1 MSRFFRQA
9 ADSDSESS
17 DSEESL
23 LSSDDDAAPKAAPAK
38 PAMSR
43 FLRLANDDS
52 DSSSSDSKSED
63 EDGSDDDDD
72 APKEAKTKIKSAFL
86 RDSDEEES
94 DEEVKRVVKSARDKR
109 LEEMEATG
117 KTMDNALKIN
127 DWIAISTE
135 YDKLARMVQR
145 QQNVAEPIPP
155 FYIRTLISLET
166 GLNAALAKE
175 KEAKKKMNAA
185 NARAL
190 TAMKQKVRK
199 TLKEFEK
206 EVKQYNDDPEAFEQE
221 FAAFAAPQVQVRPE
235 VVKKPVGVEDDDDDD
250 FTHVGRG
257 GRAAQYT
264 SEGIYKHLQAIHEA
278 RGKKNTDRTD
288 QIRTLERL
296 IEVAVTPYQ
305 RIRVLLALV
314 SSRFDYNAT
323 VASYMPIEMWLSA
336 QREIDSLIAILIE
349 NGSYSVQE
357 ITEEYDD
364 LIERTPEGEK
374 DGVVRIRGSIISFV
388 DRLDDEFARSL
399 QNLDPHGTEY
409 VDRLKDEKG
418 LYCTICR
425 AETLYEK
432 KQLPE
437 PIARVIM
444 RRLEHIYS
452 KPDAVLTA
460 LESAVATAEIPVVL
474 SLALQPSPSKLIHTL
489 CVHLYKSGNSVLR
502 TRAMLSHIYHHAL
515 HNDFYTARDMLLMS
529 HLQETVYSMDVGTQI
544 QYNRAVVQLGLCA
557 FRSGLIKEAQST
569 LQDIFA
575 TQRVKE
581 LLAQGVHQPRFQT
594 LTPEQ
599 EKAEKQRQLPF
610 HMHINTE
617 LLEAAFLVSSMLV
630 EIPML
635 ASIDLE
641 EQKRKAI
648 SKPFR
653 RLLDFADRQVFTG
666 PPESTR
672 DHIMQ
677 ASKALQH
684 GQWEQCRDLIQDIKI
699 WSLMPEATS
708 VKEMLAK
715 RIQEEGLRTYL
726 FAFAPHYK
734 TLSLALLERTFSL
747 DRRAVNSIV
756 SRMIWTEELP
766 ASLDQSAGVIVF
778 HRIEPTRPQQL
789 AQILAEKVGAMVEQN
804 EKALDIR
811 LGGAGS
817 WGDRA
822 DGMKGDKRGEQTQE
836 RRGRGE
842 RRGGGARGG
851 TRGGRGARF
860 AQGLGN
866 QMTKAR

>member
-1 MSRFFRQA
+1 
-9 ADSDSESS
+9 
-17 DSEESL
+17 
-23 LSSDDDAAPKAAPAK
+23 
-38 PAMSR
+38 MSR

-221 FAAFAAPQVQVRPE
+221 FAAFAAPQDPLVWTTTTTT
-235 VVKKPVGVEDDDDDD
+235 DDD

-257 GRAAQYT
+257 GRATQYT

-278 RGKKNTDRTD
+278 RGKKNTDRSD

-305 RIRVLLALV
+305 QIRVLLALV

-336 QREIDSLIAILIE
+336 QREIDSLIAILID

-474 SLALQPSPSKLIHTL
+474 SLASQPSPSKLIHTL

-617 LLEAAFLVSSMLV
+617 LLEAAFLVSS
-630 EIPML
+630 I
-635 ASIDLE
+635 IDLE

-653 RLLDFADRQVFTG
+653 RLLDFAG
-666 PPESTR
+666 STR

-811 LGGAGS
+811 LGGASS

-822 DGMKGDKRGEQTQE
+822 DGLKGDKRGEQTQE